1 MTKTNQSPRSADP
14 KADPTA
20 DALAVPPAVSRPVS
34 RAIPPAVNARLPRR
48 TLLRGS
54 LAGTTLGLGLP
65 WLEAMA
71 APAAGKPASR
81 SFPTRFVV
89 FFTANGVIHKNW
101 RPTVGPGGEGDFR
114 FAHATPTSQDLHSL
128 APLEKWKRRLL
139 VLDGIAA
146 LSRKLGPGGNGH
158 DKGMGHL
165 LTATT
170 LRVGPSGVG
179 QFAHLPDGSAGGL
192 SIDQEVARRLEG
204 KTRLRSLELGV
215 QSRLD
220 TKRQLTSRMVYRG
233 PFQVVPPENDPGE
246 IFRNV
251 FTGLDR
257 STAGA
262 LARLRRARKSVL
274 DQVLGDFRK
283 LNASLPAGDR
293 AKLDSHLT
301 GLREVEQTLA
311 PPPNRTKGCA
321 LPTAPEEGPD
331 VSIWAEDRYQT
342 VGRTQMDLLTTALAC
357 DLTRVATLQWSTA
370 QSGVT
375 FTTFGHTQ
383 SHHSLSHMADDTE
396 EARRQLTQIEHF
408 YAEQFA
414 YLLTRLDAVP
424 EGDGTLLDHSVV
436 LWINEQGNG
445 DKHSYTEIPVVI
457 AGSGQGRLRTGRYLR
472 FPNEPAHNDL
482 FVSCLHALG
491 HDDARSFG
499 LPELSKGPLPG
510 LA

>member
-1 MTKTNQSPRSADP
+1 MTRRPLGARPAASP
-14 KADPTA
+14 
-20 DALAVPPAVSRPVS
+20 LG
-34 RAIPPAVNARLPRR
+34 RR
-48 TLLRGS
+48 TLLRGG
-54 LAGTTLGLGLP
+54 LAGSTLGLGLP

-71 APAAGKPASR
+71 APAAKLAGR
-81 SFPTRFVV
+81 RYPTRFVV
-89 FFTANGVIHKNW
+89 FFTANGTIQKNW
-101 RPTVGPGGEGDFR
+101 RPTSGDGGERDFR
-114 FAHATPTSQDLHSL
+114 FAHADPASSDLHSL
-128 APLEKWKRRLL
+128 APLEPWKQRLL

-146 LSRKLGPGGNGH
+146 RSRKHGPGGNGH

-179 QFAHLPDGSAGGL
+179 EFSHLPDGSAGGP
-192 SIDQEVARRLEG
+192 SIDQEVARRLAG
-204 KTRLRSLELGV
+204 KTRLSSLELGV

-233 PFQVVPPENDPGE
+233 PFEVVPPENDPGE

-251 FTGLDR
+251 FAGLDR
-257 STAGA
+257 SSAGA
-262 LARLRRARKSVL
+262 LVELRRARKSVL
-274 DQVLGDFRK
+274 DHVMGDFRK
-283 LNASLPAGDR
+283 LNAALTASDR

-301 GLREVEQTLA
+301 GLREVELSLT
-311 PPPNRTKGCA
+311 PPRATTRACA
-321 LPTAPEEGPD
+321 LPAAPDEAAGA
-331 VSIWAEDRYQT
+331 SIWANDRYRAL
-342 VGRTQMDLLTTALAC
+342 GRAQMDLLSTALAC
-357 DLTRVATLQWSTA
+357 DLTRVTTLQWSTA

-375 FTTFGHTQ
+375 FTWLGHRE
-383 SHHSLSHMADDTE
+383 SHHSLSHLADDTE
-396 EARRQLTQIEHF
+396 EARRQLTQIDHF
-408 YAEQFA
+408 YAGEFA
-414 YLLTRLDAVP
+414 HLLGRLAAIP

-445 DKHSYTEIPVVI
+445 DKHSWTEIPVVV

-491 HDDARSFG
+491 HDDVRSFG
-499 LPELSKGPLPG
+499 LPELCQGPLPG